1 MGGVLMWELDG
12 AIKWYE
18 IRAGEMHRN
27 VRLALK
33 ANNQISAERD
43 QVIADE
49 YAYTAKWLKELKAY
63 REANQEIRALSQV
76 WEEGAG
82 IKKCINIINKHVEEE
97 ED

>member
-1 MGGVLMWELDG
+1 MWNLEG
-12 AIKWYE
+12 AIKWYD
-18 IRAGEMHRN
+18 IRAKEMNRN

-33 ANNQISAERD
+33 SNNQISAERD
-43 QVIADE
+43 QIIADE

-63 REANQEIRALSQV
+63 REANQEVRALPQA

-97 ED
+97 